1 MSRRSMKGVGASARL
16 REHLSVIRAC
26 EKSGES
32 LKSYAALHGVSVHA
46 LYQAK
51 KKARKQGRL
60 PPHRATRST
69 GTGLGTA
76 GRTRFVEVRST
87 ASMSLPNRPIW
98 RIRFASGDVLESDA
112 PLSMDDV
119 VHLAVRMRG
128 RS

>member
-1 MSRRSMKGVGASARL
+1 MSRRRAKRGAGSRL
-16 REHLSVIRAC
+16 REYLSVIRAC

-32 LKSYAALHGVSVHA
+32 LKSYADVHGVSVHA

-51 KKARKQGRL
+51 KNARKQGLL

-69 GTGLGTA
+69 GTGPETA
-76 GRTRFVEVRST
+76 RRTRFVEVHST
-87 ASMSLPNRPIW
+87 ASMPLPIRPSW

-119 VHLAVRMRG
+119 VHLSERFRG
-128 RS
+128 QS